1 MDEEPKDI
9 NEKKPHNRLF
19 QVVGIILFILAAVL
33 GWQFLEQKSIAD
45 SERTEKESV
54 KAELTELLAEYK
66 KLDSDNAQLNSQLRG
81 KQAQIAEMLLELE
94 KMEKQSKEQIWML
107 ANYKKESK
115 TLRRLL
121 KTYLHEIDSL
131 GKTITVLETEKSAVE
146 SNLTKER
153 AKTQELSVV
162 KDDLSEKVALG
173 AKFKLH
179 ALTTVGLRFKGDGRE
194 KPETRARKVDKIKT
208 CFTIGANELAK
219 PGERNIYIRVAGE
232 SGDVFPKDRDSSK
245 VFIFEEEEL
254 VYSAR
259 RLLNYQNQEVDVC
272 LYFQKFPFVAEKYS
286 IDIFADGVQI
296 GESTITLE

>member
-9 NEKKPHNRLF
+9 KGKQPQSRLF
-19 QVVGIILFILAAVL
+19 QVVGIILFILFTIL
-33 GWQFLEQKSIAD
+33 GWQFLEQKSIAE
-45 SERTEKESV
+45 SERTEKEAV

-94 KMEKQSKEQIWML
+94 KIDKQSKEQAWML

-115 TLRRLL
+115 TLRGLL

-131 GKTITVLETEKSAVE
+131 GKTIIVLETEKSAVE
-146 SNLTKER
+146 SNLTKEKAR
-153 AKTQELSVV
+153 TQELSVE
-162 KDDLSEKVALG
+162 KEGLSEKVALG
-173 AKFKLH
+173 AKFILH
-179 ALTTVGLRFKGDGRE
+179 DLTTVGVRFKGGGRE
-194 KPETRARKVDKIKT
+194 KAETRARKADKIKT

-232 SGDVFPKDRDSSK
+232 NGDVFPKDRDSSK
-245 VFIFEEEEL
+245 VFIFEGKEL
-254 VYSAR
+254 VYSAKR
-259 RLLNYQNQEVDVC
+259 VLNYQNQEVEVC
-272 LYFQKFPFVAEKYS
+272 LYFQKFPFVAERYS

-296 GESTITLE
+296 GESAIKLE